1 MLLAIVILF
10 ALMLVLAEDAL
21 LFLLI
26 FLLIW
31 LVGDNGC

>member
-1 MLLAIVILF
+1 MLLGIIILF
-10 ALMLVLAEDAL
+10 ALMLVLAEDAA

-31 LVGDNGC
+31 LGSNYG